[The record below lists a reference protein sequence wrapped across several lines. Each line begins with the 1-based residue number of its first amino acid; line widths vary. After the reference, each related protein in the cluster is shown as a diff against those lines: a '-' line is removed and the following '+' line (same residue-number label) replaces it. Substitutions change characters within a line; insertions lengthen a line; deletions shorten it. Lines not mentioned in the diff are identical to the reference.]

1 MPHGRIDAKYDQ
13 KKRLGEL
20 NELAVGYSP
29 APLACGFA
37 LIVDR
42 NCTIATSE
50 CLGLCRV
57 GFFCCCCRRAE
68 SYLLSAA
75 ERALGTLANSSAS
88 AADPFH
94 SICFFEARKG
104 QG

>member
-1 MPHGRIDAKYDQ
+1 MSSPSGLDSINYVVSMRSHAEQMPHGRIDAKYDQ

-29 APLACGFA
+29 TPLGCGFA

-50 CLGLCRV
+50 CQGL
-57 GFFCCCCRRAE
+57 
-68 SYLLSAA
+68 YLSLFLSA
-75 ERALGTLANSSAS
+75 
-88 AADPFH
+88 
-94 SICFFEARKG
+94 
-104 QG
+104 